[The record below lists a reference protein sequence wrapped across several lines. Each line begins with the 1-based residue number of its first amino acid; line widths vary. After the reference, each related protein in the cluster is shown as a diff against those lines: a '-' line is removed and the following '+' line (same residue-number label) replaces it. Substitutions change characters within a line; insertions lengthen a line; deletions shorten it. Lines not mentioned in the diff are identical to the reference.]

1 MSLTLIHEMTS
12 DGRHRIVAV
21 ADDGTNSASEWVD
34 TRSIAQHLDVYANA
48 GAVPELPA
56 GIFKVKEVAHQV
68 LA

>member
-34 TRSIAQHLDVYANA
+34 TRQLAQHLDVYANA
-48 GAVPELPA
+48 GGVDGLPA
-56 GIFKVKEVAHQV
+56 GIFKVREVNHQV